1 MSLKSRVT
9 VLSRSARTHW
19 GSRTLDLGLRA
30 GWRSAARRGGLATAA
45 LLATASVGACGT
57 PSPDLFVVNRDGTVP
72 GAKLKLLVSDQ
83 SARCNDAPAKPLTSP
98 QIIEARGLRRDLL
111 ELQQSQDAIPNAGA
125 AQIFSFV
132 VETEEGKLSYPDRQQ
147 RPDVLP
153 RLTRFV
159 RRVAIDTCGLRR

>member
-1 MSLKSRVT
+1 MSLRSKLRLWFQYAHEHWDLRTIDHWLRVN
-9 VLSRSARTHW
+9 REGR
-19 GSRTLDLGLRA
+19 
-30 GWRSAARRGGLATAA
+30 ARRGVVATAT
-45 LLATASVGACGT
+45 LLAAASLSACGT

-111 ELQQSQDAIPNAGA
+111 ELQQSKDAIPAAGP
-125 AQIFSFV
+125 AQIFSYV

-147 RPDVLP
+147 RPAVLP

-159 RRVAIDTCGLRR
+159 RRVAIDTCGLER